1 MAIHWSARQLAECT
15 WFVSLRGY
23 DTVSAWNAY
32 LLANGLP
39 QDVTTDNIGSSLYPY
54 RTWAA
59 LVADSRTV
67 SLQSVAVGAGRWGS
81 DAQRSVFTKSF
92 TWLGQPGTVIDMQTC
107 TATLLRVLS
116 VPETIDTIKVINC
129 EMNYV
134 LLTTNSAN
142 LAITFRSC
150 WFDRFISS
158 PMTGGGSPHISFVY
172 MYYCYARSASVT
184 WALRLYLYNS
194 TVPGSTAT
202 YALNSIIN
210 DVNASSY
217 YCLGINS
224 TSGGIN
230 CKYGNPIFNSPQTG
244 DYTLAPTS
252 PCLYAGKNGAH
263 IGAFGE
269 ALRLDPNS
277 AAFAP
282 GQAVY
287 SQTGGLDDI
296 VKQAYDVGGVTYYEF
311 VRRTGVASGNVRS
324 AWVSLG
330 SVRPIDAVRLVQ
342 DVFFAADGTYS
353 QAVSDSLE
361 HMRIGIYTALT
372 EQEKAGAAMQW
383 VDHDTPGIEVNALFV
398 SVHVY
403 LTGNAPA

>member
-15 WFVSLRGY
+15 WFVSLNGY

-32 LLANGLP
+32 LLANALP
-39 QDVTTDNIGSSLYPY
+39 QDVTTSNIGSSLYPY

-67 SLQSVAVGAGRWGS
+67 SLQSVAVGVGRWGS

-92 TWLGQPGTVIDMQTC
+92 TWLGQPGTLIDMQLM
-107 TATLLRVLS
+107 TAIPFRGLS
-116 VPETIDTIKVINC
+116 VPETYDTLKVVNGEFSAFYSGGFPIYMRNMHIDYITLAGQVRMYNSV
-129 EMNYV
+129 V
-134 LLTTNSAN
+134 LYAAGAS
-142 LAITFRSC
+142 
-150 WFDRFISS
+150 
-158 PMTGGGSPHISFVY
+158 GGSLNQI
-172 MYYCYARSASVT
+172 
-184 WALRLYLYNS
+184 YNS
-194 TVPGSTAT
+194 TIVSCIAGLSV
-202 YALNSIIN
+202 YAINSIIRGGAIN
-210 DVNASSY
+210 GQYSSIY
-217 YCLGINS
+217 YCCVSVSAGVPYQYAIIL
-224 TSGGIN
+224 TD
-230 CKYGNPIFNSPQTG
+230 PIFNSPQTG

-252 PCLYAGKNGAH
+252 PCLYVGKNGAH
-263 IGAFGE
+263 IGAYGE

-296 VKQAYDVGGVTYYEF
+296 IKEAYDVSGVTYYEF
-311 VRRTGVASGNVRS
+311 VRRTGVTSGNVRS

-342 DVFFAADGTYS
+342 DVFFATDGTYS

-372 EQEKAGAAMQW
+372 EQEKAGAVMQW